1 VSLAAGAS
9 GAAAR
14 LTWWDIFGGI
24 VLPILAAAAQVS
36 LLQGDTV
43 GPWLCW
49 GYSLGGIVAL
59 LAATKAW
66 TNPAHVSF
74 VCGANF
80 ACAAGSLLNALDHF
94 LFSYYFAWLP
104 AVVLI
109 SLPACAAAQV
119 NARKG
124 LKLFRQGV
132 RLRQVALGAFI
143 AFVPPVVAQ
152 MTETRWVAATMA
164 RLQDTDIDKV
174 ADAVRRFNE
183 YPLRFGRF
191 GEDVCEQ
198 VVIGRRGLLKTN
210 RLLDGELVKMLGPN
224 VFEDCQPRDPH
235 G

>member
-14 LTWWDIFGGI
+14 LTWWDIIGGI
-24 VLPILAAAAQVS
+24 VLPILATAAQVL

-49 GYSLGGIVAL
+49 GYSLGGIAAL
-59 LAATKAW
+59 FAAAKFAQ
-66 TNPAHVSF
+66 NPSHRSF
-74 VCGANF
+74 ICGANF
-80 ACAAGSLLNALDHF
+80 GCAAGSLLNALDHF
-94 LFSYYFAWLP
+94 LFSYFFAWLP

-119 NARKG
+119 NVRKG
-124 LKLFRQGV
+124 IKL
-132 RLRQVALGAFI
+132 L
-143 AFVPPVVAQ
+143 
-152 MTETRWVAATMA
+152 TMA
-164 RLQDTDIDKV
+164 RLQDADVNVV

-191 GEDVCEQ
+191 GEDVREQ
-198 VVIGRRGLLKTN
+198 VVIGRRDLSKTN
-210 RLLDGELVKMLGPN
+210 KLLDSEIVGILGPN